1 MTAFLVLMFI
11 LLFIGIVIFISRDN
25 KKPNEDSAGKASD
38 GPGPDVSNFGG
49 SMKRSMQ
56 KSRLLANATRAYI
69 DVLFSDDGAPPT
81 FNLLFDP
88 RKESQKEPIKKLYQF
103 LVEDEI
109 LSEIMSQISY
119 EDFLV
124 ISLDIFALGIKSKKD
139 FISLSAFCF
148 LKPLTYV
155 YLYHTGQIDVNAL
168 REGLVSYFCD

>member
-1 MTAFLVLMFI
+1 MTAFLIFMFI
-11 LLFIGIVIFISRDN
+11 LLCIGIVIFIVRDN
-25 KKPNEDSAGKASD
+25 KKSYEDSARKASN
-38 GPGPDVSNFGG
+38 GQVPNVSNFGG
-49 SMKRSMQ
+49 SMQRSIQ
-56 KSRLLANATRAYI
+56 KSRLLANATQAYL
-69 DVLFSDDGAPPT
+69 DVLFSDDVASPT

-109 LSEIMSQISY
+109 LSGMMSQISY

-124 ISLDIFALGIKSKKD
+124 ISLDIFALGINSKKD

-155 YLYHTGQIDVNAL
+155 YFYHTDRIDANAL